1 MKTRTQ
7 SRIEVINVIYQ
18 HELLERSLNIEQ
30 IFENHPE
37 LDQYQIQLL
46 QKIANNYQFLKST
59 LIKLFNTNWQWER
72 VSPLV
77 RAILINAAA
86 EMFSIQPKIVINEAV
101 NITKLFLGNDKDE
114 PNSKAAKLYKF
125 VNAILENYYK
135 LLVKLEVDAI
145 KMDQTENEE
154 IHK

>member
-145 KMDQTENEE
+145 KMDQAENEE

>member
-30 IFENHPE
+30 IFENHTE

-145 KMDQTENEE
+145 KMDQAENEE

>member
-30 IFENHPE
+30 IFENHSE
-37 LDQYQIQLL
+37 LDQCQIQLL

-145 KMDQTENEE
+145 KMDQAENEE